1 MFVSRIRTNEKQN
14 RRPLWLG
21 ALLAATVAA
30 SCVMI
35 PFVEALPNL
44 DFAGAALLF
53 AYSFAVAL
61 VAMLGFGLPYVFLLR
76 ARYWLSML
84 SVCMGAAVI
93 GAFTVALFNWA
104 VSWNHRGPGLIE
116 LGYGAGLG
124 LAAGAGFCLGAGV
137 GTRVLR

>member
-1 MFVSRIRTNEKQN
+1 LIDNEKQN

-21 ALLAATVAA
+21 VLLAATVAA

-35 PFVEALPNL
+35 PFIEALPNL
-44 DFAGAALLF
+44 DFVGAALLF
-53 AYSFAVAL
+53 AYSFSVAL

-93 GAFTVALFNWA
+93 GAFTVALFNWT

-116 LGYGAGLG
+116 LGYGAVLG